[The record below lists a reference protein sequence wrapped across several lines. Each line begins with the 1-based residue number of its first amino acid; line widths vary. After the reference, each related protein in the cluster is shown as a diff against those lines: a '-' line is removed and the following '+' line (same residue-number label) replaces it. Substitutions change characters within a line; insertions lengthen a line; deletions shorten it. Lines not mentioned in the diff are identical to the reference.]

1 MDKDKQYVTRRR
13 IVGSLSVGAFLTILL
28 LLTLLFQRVFSPY
41 MHSVDNFLAFL
52 HSFGWK
58 GRLILFALQCL
69 QIIVALIPG
78 EIIELGAGYAYG
90 AIEGTLICLA
100 GVALSSAAVFLL
112 VKKWG
117 IPMVESFISRE
128 RIQELR
134 FINSEKKLNRL
145 VFILFFLPGTPKDML
160 TYLIGL
166 TDMRT
171 PHFLA
176 ISLLARIPSIVSS
189 TVCGQYL
196 GKQDNF
202 SAGII
207 IGITAII
214 SLSGYLLY
222 LYIVKKRRNEDAQ
235 G

>member
-13 IVGSLSVGAFLTILL
+13 IVSGLSVGAFLVILL
-28 LLTLLFQRVFSPY
+28 LLTLLFQKVFSPY
-41 MHSVDNFLAFL
+41 MHSVEDFLSFL

-90 AIEGTLICLA
+90 AIEGTFICLA
-100 GVALSSAAVFLL
+100 GVALSSVAVFLL

-117 IPMVESFISRE
+117 IPMVESFITRE
-128 RIQELR
+128 QIQELR
-134 FINSEKKLNRL
+134 FINSEKKRNRL
-145 VFILFFLPGTPKDML
+145 VFILFFIPGTPKDIL
-160 TYLIGL
+160 TYFIGL

-171 PHFLA
+171 STFLV
-176 ISLLARIPSIVSS
+176 ITLIARIPSVVSS

-196 GKQDNF
+196 GRQDYLT
-202 SAGII
+202 AGII
-207 IGITAII
+207 IGVTAII
-214 SLSGYLLY
+214 SMLGYFLY
-222 LYIVKKRRNEDAQ
+222 LRIVKKRQNKDAQ
-235 G
+235 